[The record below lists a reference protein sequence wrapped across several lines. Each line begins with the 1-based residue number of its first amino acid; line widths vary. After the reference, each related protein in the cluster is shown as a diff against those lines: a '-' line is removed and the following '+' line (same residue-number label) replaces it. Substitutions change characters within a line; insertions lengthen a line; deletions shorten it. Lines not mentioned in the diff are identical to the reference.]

1 MLCLRVGVDSSF
13 PAAGTEEGWLPGR
26 PQKEGN
32 SRVGREAKQGALS
45 APAMIPGMGT
55 DLSSI
60 TQQLCD
66 PE

>member
-1 MLCLRVGVDSSF
+1 MLTPVSQQLGQKRDGYQAVLRKKET
-13 PAAGTEEGWLPGR
+13 AGLGER
-26 PQKEGN
+26 Q
-32 SRVGREAKQGALS
+32 SREPSA